1 VHEFFTNNK
10 LSAVLHIR
18 KPQIYHPGKFLILKF
33 KSKLKR
39 RIFHVISMIQKQWQ
53 ATRRPGKTT
62 SANVVNSGANV
73 VSSGANVVS
82 SGANVVSSGANV
94 VNSGANVV
102 NSGANV
108 VNSGANVVSSGA
120 NVVNSGANENLVV
133 VHVKIKY
140 EETLTLLSCVKQ
152 MHI

>member
-1 VHEFFTNNK
+1 
-10 LSAVLHIR
+10 
-18 KPQIYHPGKFLILKF
+18 
-33 KSKLKR
+33 
-39 RIFHVISMIQKQWQ
+39 MIQKQWQ

-62 SANVVNSGANV
+62 S
-73 VSSGANVVS
+73 
-82 SGANVVSSGANV
+82 
-94 VNSGANVV
+94 
-102 NSGANV
+102 ANV